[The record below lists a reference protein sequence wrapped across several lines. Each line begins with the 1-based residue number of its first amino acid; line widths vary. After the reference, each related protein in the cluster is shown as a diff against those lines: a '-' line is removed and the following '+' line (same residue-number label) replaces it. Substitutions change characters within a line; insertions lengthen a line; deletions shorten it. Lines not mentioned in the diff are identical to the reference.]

1 MFIYYKIHY
10 YTIEQKKDT
19 IIYLTMSSDSKPRR
33 TLIERVEAIF
43 KFVDTQKKIFPK
55 SRLKEIGLNPKSAEK
70 WLKLI
75 DYIQNQ
81 PKIRLIQTEH
91 NTFIEKVE
99 GKYQALMRKMVLD
112 DSLSFE
118 QRLQHVTDY
127 LKSLYS
133 RERVSTT

>member
-1 MFIYYKIHY
+1 M
-10 YTIEQKKDT
+10 TDE
-19 IIYLTMSSDSKPRR
+19 KPNRR
-33 TLIERVEAIF
+33 TLQERAEAIF
-43 KFVDTQKKIFPK
+43 NFIDSQKKVFPK
-55 SRLKEIGLNPKSAEK
+55 SRLKEIGINPKAAEK

-91 NTFIEKVE
+91 NTLIEKVE
-99 GKYQALMRKMVLD
+99 GKYQALMRRMILD
-112 DSLSFE
+112 ETLSFE

-133 RERVSTT
+133 RERVTELKDAY

>member
-1 MFIYYKIHY
+1 
-10 YTIEQKKDT
+10 
-19 IIYLTMSSDSKPRR
+19 MSSDSKQRR

-43 KFVDTQKKIFPK
+43 KFVATQKNIFPK
-55 SRLKEIGLNPKSAEK
+55 SRLKEIGLNPRAAEK

-91 NTFIEKVE
+91 NTLIEKVE
-99 GKYQALMRKMVLD
+99 GKYQALMRRMVLD
-112 DSLSFE
+112 ETLSFE
-118 QRLQHVTDY
+118 QRLQVVTDY

-133 RERVSTT
+133 RERLNEMKDRV

>member
-1 MFIYYKIHY
+1 
-10 YTIEQKKDT
+10 
-19 IIYLTMSSDSKPRR
+19 MSNESNQRR
-33 TLIERVEAIF
+33 TLQERVDAIF
-43 KFVDTQKKIFPK
+43 EFINTQKDIFPK
-55 SRLKEIGLNPKSAEK
+55 SRLKEIGLNPLTAEK